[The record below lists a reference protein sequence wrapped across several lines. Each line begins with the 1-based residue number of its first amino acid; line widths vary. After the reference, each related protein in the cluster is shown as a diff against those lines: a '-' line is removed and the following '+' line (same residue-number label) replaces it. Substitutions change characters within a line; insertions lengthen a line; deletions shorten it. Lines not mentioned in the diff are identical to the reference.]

1 MSATDGPLALVARRV
16 GHRVIDGAFLLR
28 LGEVEQVIEKDAP
41 LRRQKPAANCRV
53 GGSLP
58 RRCVAAAGN
67 IEKTLHYRAN
77 GVTSFA
83 NAKIQHEPPVHL
95 ETTRRGDARKLFHQ
109 PGLAD
114 PRLAA
119 NDDSA
124 SASALTAGF
133 DDAGKLRQLRL
144 AADE

>member
-1 MSATDGPLALVARRV
+1 MSKATNASSS
-16 GHRVIDGAFLLR
+16 AF
-28 LGEVEQVIEKDAP
+28 QV
-41 LRRQKPAANCRV
+41 
-53 GGSLP
+53 
-58 RRCVAAAGN
+58 
-67 IEKTLHYRAN
+67 YRAN

-83 NAKIQHEPPVHL
+83 NTKIQHEPPVHL
-95 ETTRRGDARKLFHQ
+95 ETTSRGDARKLFHQ

-124 SASALTAGF
+124 SAPAPKAGF

-144 AADE
+144 ATDE